1 MAALLQ
7 PMVDKRFEQLE
18 RHLLRQTAL
27 MELELRT
34 DHNHRAARIIHAL
47 AEQVLAEAALLAL
60 ERIGK
65 RFERAVVG
73 AAQHAAAAAVIEQR
87 VDGFLQH
94 ALLIAD
100 DHVRRVQLDQ
110 LLQPVIA
117 VDHAAV
123 EIVQIGGGKTAAI
136 QRHQRAQLGRDHR
149 NHVQDHPLRLV
160 ARFAERFDHP
170 QPLGELQFL
179 LLRRLGLHLFANLFA
194 QRLDVDLL
202 EQLLD
207 SLGAHHGD
215 EFSGEFLI
223 ELPLALVADHFTA
236 RKPRH
241 LAWIDDHES
250 LEIKHALEFPQGDVQ
265 QVADARGQSLEKPD
279 VRAGAGELNVPEP
292 LTAYTRQRHF
302 HTALVA
308 NHAAVLHALV
318 LPAQA
323 LPVRHRAED
332 ARAEQ
337 AIALRLKRAVIDR
350 FRL

>member
-110 LLQPVIA
+110 LLQPVVA
-117 VDHAAV
+117 VDHAAI

-136 QRHQRAQLGRDHR
+136 QRNQRTQFRWNYRDYI
-149 NHVQDHPLRLV
+149 QDHPLGFV
-160 ARFAERFDHP
+160 AALAERFDNLQTLGIL
-170 QPLGELQFL
+170 QPLLHRGLIFHLLAQFGGKL
-179 LLRRLGLHLFANLFA
+179 VNVNPFQKF
-194 QRLDVDLL
+194 LDGF
-202 EQLLD
+202 
-207 SLGAHHGD
+207 SAHHGLEAGSTELLV
-215 EFSGEFLI
+215 EFA
-223 ELPLALVADHFTA
+223 ELGFVLDDFALFYGSVTA
-236 RKPRH
+236 IH
-241 LAWIDDHES
+241 DD
-250 LEIKHALEFPQGDVQ
+250 
-265 QVADARGQSLEKPD
+265 
-279 VRAGAGELNVPEP
+279 
-292 LTAYTRQRHF
+292 
-302 HTALVA
+302 
-308 NHAAVLHALV
+308 
-318 LPAQA
+318 
-323 LPVRHRAED
+323 
-332 ARAEQ
+332 
-337 AIALRLKRAVIDR
+337 
-350 FRL
+350 